1 MIIFTKKQVMEE
13 INYLR
18 NEIHRLNAT
27 ILDLNSQLSY
37 ADGRRD
43 ALTNY
48 DDISDEEFNKMIDS
62 MED

>member
-18 NEIHRLNAT
+18 NEIRRLNAT